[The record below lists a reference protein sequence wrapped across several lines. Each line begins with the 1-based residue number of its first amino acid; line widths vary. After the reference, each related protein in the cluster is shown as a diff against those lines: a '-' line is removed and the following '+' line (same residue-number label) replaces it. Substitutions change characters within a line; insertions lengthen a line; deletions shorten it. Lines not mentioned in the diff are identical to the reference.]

1 MAKNKKSPK
10 MMKVVYF
17 DETAATDYITIQN
30 GGQIDW
36 TTTENKERLAKTL
49 YLIFDYPYKYYT
61 FKHFEV

>member
-1 MAKNKKSPK
+1 MANNTKSSK

-36 TTTENKERLAKTL
+36 TST
-49 YLIFDYPYKYYT
+49 
-61 FKHFEV
+61 